1 MIDARVKKLA
11 WNLIFYSLKVQPG
24 EKVLIETR
32 GIDPAFIA
40 ELVKQTYQ
48 AGGLPFVNIKFPEI
62 DREIQKGCS
71 EEQLR
76 LMYQWE
82 EARMLAMDCY
92 IGVRL
97 PENSFEESGVD
108 FAKTELYNALYDR
121 KLLME
126 VRVPTTRWVVLRYPT
141 PAMAQAAKMN
151 TRDFEDFYFGAC
163 CLDYAKMSRAMD
175 PLKAL
180 MDRTDKVRI
189 TAPGTDLTFSIR
201 GIGGVKCDGD
211 ANIPDGEVYSAPVR
225 DSVNGYITYNTPSM
239 VDGFCFENIRFEFE
253 NGKIVKATANNT
265 ERLNAILDTDE
276 GARYI
281 GEFALGV
288 NPYVT
293 QPMNETLFDEKI
305 MGSLH
310 FTPGNCVMGCENGN
324 RSQIHWD
331 LVLIQTPEWGGGTI
345 EFDGEIIRKDGLFV
359 KEELL
364 PLNPE
369 NLKQD

>member
-1 MIDARVKKLA
+1 MIDERVKKLA
-11 WNLIFYSLKVQPG
+11 ANLIRHSLKVKSG

-32 GIDPAFIA
+32 GIDAAFVS
-40 ELVKQTYQ
+40 ELVRETYA
-48 AGGLPFVNIKFPEI
+48 AGGLPFVNLKLPEI

-76 LMYQWE
+76 LMYKWE
-82 EARMLAMDCY
+82 EERMLAMDCY
-92 IGVRL
+92 IGIRL
-97 PENSFEESGVD
+97 PVNSFEESGVA
-108 FAKTELYNALYDR
+108 FEKSELYNSLYDR

-141 PAMAQAAKMN
+141 PAMAQAAGMN
-151 TRDFEDFYFGAC
+151 TQDFEDFYFGAC
-163 CLDYAKMSRAMD
+163 CLDYDRMSEAMN
-175 PLKAL
+175 PLKEL
-180 MDRTDKVRI
+180 MDRTDRVHI
-189 TAPGTDLTFSIR
+189 TAPGTDLSFSIR

-225 DSVNGYITYNTPSM
+225 DSVEGYITYNTPSM
-239 VDGFCFENIRFEFE
+239 VDGFCFENIRLEFE
-253 NGKIVKATANNT
+253 HGRIVRATANNT

-288 NPYVT
+288 NPYVIK
-293 QPMNETLFDEKI
+293 PMNETLFDEKI

-345 EFDGEIIRKDGLFV
+345 EFDGEVIRRDGMFV
-359 KEELL
+359 QDDLKG
-364 PLNPE
+364 LNPE
-369 NLKQD
+369 NLK